1 MVGPNCKLFA
11 QNMLEG
17 NFETNYFEPTQDIIS
32 YVSTLETSFSE
43 QEWVWIIKVI
53 NALFQIRTWN
63 SYLLVISAKINQKS
77 IS

>member
-1 MVGPNCKLFA
+1 MGTAIHAVLIQA
-11 QNMLEG
+11 
-17 NFETNYFEPTQDIIS
+17 TQDIIS
-32 YVSTLETSFSE
+32 YVRTLETSFSE